1 MKTPISISI
10 LFGLCMAPLFASA
23 TYFDDFAKVVSVS
36 ERTDQYIQPRQE
48 CVPDDPVTRAIAGD
62 HVQNSGAMV
71 SHPVQRCH
79 SVDIWTAK
87 VIGYAVTYEYQGHR
101 YTDNV
106 PFNPGDTMRLRVHL
120 VPQK

>member
-1 MKTPISISI
+1 MKNPISISI
-10 LFGLCMAPLFASA
+10 LFGLCMAPLCAIA
-23 TYFDDFAKVVSVS
+23 TTFDDYAKVVSVS

-48 CVPDDPVTRAIAGD
+48 CVSDNPVTREFAGD
-62 HVQNSGAMV
+62 HAQNSGATV
-71 SHPVQRCH
+71 SQPVQRCH
-79 SVDIWTAK
+79 SVDIGTAK

-106 PFNPGDTMRLRVHL
+106 SFNPGGTIRLRVHL